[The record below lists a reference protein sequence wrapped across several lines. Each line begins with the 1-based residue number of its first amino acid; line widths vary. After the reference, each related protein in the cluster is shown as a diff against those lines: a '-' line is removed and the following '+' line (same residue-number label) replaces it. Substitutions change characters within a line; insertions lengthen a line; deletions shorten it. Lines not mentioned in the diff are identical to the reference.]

1 MAGHELDYWRCGGFS
16 AHHNA
21 QGARR
26 ARPPP
31 AVQCDLRCGEA
42 LAAQDDATEARSLRR
57 EQPHAHLQLSA
68 ATSSSIAILNY
79 FWMRPVMP
87 IDGPQVETQME
98 QPHAH
103 LQVREVT
110 SSWIAILDHFWARAL
125 MLIDGPRVEKQTEQ
139 RHERLQ
145 LREATS
151 SSIEILDY
159 F

>member
-1 MAGHELDYWRCGGFS
+1 
-16 AHHNA
+16 
-21 QGARR
+21 
-26 ARPPP
+26 
-31 AVQCDLRCGEA
+31 
-42 LAAQDDATEARSLRR
+42 
-57 EQPHAHLQLSA
+57 
-68 ATSSSIAILNY
+68 
-79 FWMRPVMP
+79 MP